1 MSLAAV
7 LALIEEVPNLFKLI
21 DDVVVSVEASLAN
34 VPGISGSQKLQ
45 AAEAKVN
52 AFLQAAGT
60 DISTVTSL
68 SGVLTPLI
76 SAAVGIF
83 NSAGLFKHSAS
94 PSPAPAQ

>member
-1 MSLAAV
+1 MSLAV
-7 LALIEEVPNLFKLI
+7 ILGLIEEVPNLFKLV

-52 AFLQAAGT
+52 AFLTAAGT
-60 DISTVTSL
+60 DLSTIQNL

-76 SAAVGIF
+76 TAAVSIF
-83 NSAGLFKHSAS
+83 NSTGVFKKST
-94 PSPAPAQ
+94 SPAAA